1 MFFAGTFVVLLLN
14 GVWSLFVGTASMGG
28 DESELVQG
36 WSGVLR
42 NSPAYLLLV
51 VVAFLGVVFATK
63 AGVHGSNRANAAL
76 IATSIALLFAL
87 ASVTR
92 DGGSRHDDS
101 GGHRRMDRLR
111 RGRDRSGHRSRC
123 GSPSDETR
131 LLTLTIVDVRT

>member
-92 DGGSRHDDS
+92 DAAEVV
-101 GGHRRMDRLR
+101 MT
-111 RGRDRSGHRSRC
+111 
-123 GSPSDETR
+123 TR
-131 LLTLTIVDVRT
+131 AATVAWIAFAVDVIAVVIVHVVARRAIGHASSH